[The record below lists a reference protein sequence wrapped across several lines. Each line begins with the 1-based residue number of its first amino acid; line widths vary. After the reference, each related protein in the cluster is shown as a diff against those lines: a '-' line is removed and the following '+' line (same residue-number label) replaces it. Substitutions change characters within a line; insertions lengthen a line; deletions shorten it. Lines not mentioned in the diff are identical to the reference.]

1 MWNVPENDC
10 EAVTGA
16 IHNKKSGS
24 KLTYGQLCL
33 KVATIQIH
41 KASPLKKKSQFRYM
55 GKSMPR
61 VDIPDK
67 VSGKA
72 IFGYD
77 VEMPNLH
84 YASVARP
91 PAYGAKSL
99 SYDDKAE
106 MKVKVLK
113 RLFRPPTG
121 SPSRRI
127 RHSFT

>member
-1 MWNVPENDC
+1 VGSASVRGFYDPLRNAAAAGRAKAAAQMWNVPVNDC

-16 IHNKKSGS
+16 IQNKKSGS

-33 KVATIQIH
+33 KVASLQIH

-84 YASVARP
+84 LCHPRP
-91 PAYGAKSL
+91 STSL
-99 SYDDKAE
+99 WRQIS
-106 MKVKVLK
+106 LI
-113 RLFRPPTG
+113 
-121 SPSRRI
+121 RR
-127 RHSFT
+127 